1 MGCPGGVQRE
11 SNMLQSLMSIT
22 VGLRDYKVIPD
33 LKSGSLECNCAR
45 GEIHCPPE
53 TTLRE
58 LGEAITSLGSFEM
71 PALRRIPLLR
81 VR

>member
-1 MGCPGGVQRE
+1 M
-11 SNMLQSLMSIT
+11 QSLMSVT
-22 VGLRDYKVIPD
+22 VGLRNYKVVPD
-33 LKSGSLECNCAR
+33 PKVALVECHCAR

-58 LGEAITSLGSFEM
+58 LGEAITSLGSYEM
-71 PALRRIPLLR
+71 PALRRIPLLP